1 MTTEKY
7 PRKQPSKWGWAKFK
21 QALRYFPIHMIKIRW
36 NYNLGNR
43 LMCGGMSKRGL
54 VRIPLILW
62 RRGVTAW
69 RGGRWLYYYSETYI
83 LLTTSPFGYSPL
95 QAPPR
100 PSENSCAAVILRCHS
115 ERSEESPA
123 CFCCQEMLHI
133 RSAWQN
139 DRLILVLGQRGCI
152 KTNKNKSFRR
162 GFSGL
167 SGFHKLIIRIIRWIR
182 V

>member
-62 RRGVTAW
+62 RRGVAAW

-83 LLTTSPFGYSPL
+83 LLTTSPFGYSPP

-115 ERSEESPA
+115 ERCSPPITG
-123 CFCCQEMLHI
+123 EPEGVWRI
-133 RSAWQN
+133 S
-139 DRLILVLGQRGCI
+139 RLFL
-152 KTNKNKSFRR
+152 
-162 GFSGL
+162 L
-167 SGFHKLIIRIIRWIR
+167 SGDASHTFSMTKW
-182 V
+182 